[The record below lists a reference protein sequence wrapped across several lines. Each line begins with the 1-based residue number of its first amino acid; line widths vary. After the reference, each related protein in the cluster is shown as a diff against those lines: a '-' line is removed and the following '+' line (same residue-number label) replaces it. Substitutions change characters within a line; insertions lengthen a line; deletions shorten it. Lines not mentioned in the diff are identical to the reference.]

1 MELNLQEIRGKLD
14 TIDNQMIGLFCQRMN
29 LVKDVAAYKQENNLP
44 ILDTGRERDII
55 NRVSLMA
62 GEDLEHYAKLM
73 YQTLFSV
80 SRAYQSERLRAE
92 STLMQ
97 ALEAA
102 AAHAQKK
109 MPQRVMVA
117 CQGTEGAYS
126 QKVTER
132 MFDFPTILYMN
143 TFNDVFN
150 AVEKGM
156 CPFGVLPIENSTA
169 GSVTQVY
176 DLMEKHHFHIV
187 KAARQKV
194 DHRLL
199 AKPSTRIE
207 DVTEVVSH
215 EQALR
220 QCSAFFASHPQIK
233 AIPMENTA
241 VAASFA
247 ARSDRKDIAAIASQE
262 CEQLYGLETLSDTV
276 SDSGNNFTRFICI
289 AKDLTV
295 YEGANKISLMLSA
308 AHRPGSLYR
317 LLSLI
322 SVMGLN
328 LTKLESRPIPGKD
341 FEFRFFFD
349 IEASILDPAVRGLIG
364 QLKQEADQLVFLG
377 NYEELR

>member
-29 LVKDVAAYKQENNLP
+29 LVKDGGAYKQENNLP

-62 GEDLEHYAKLM
+62 GEDLEHYSKLM

-150 AVEKGM
+150 AVERGM

-187 KAARQKV
+187 RAVRLRI
-194 DHRLL
+194 DHQLL
-199 AKPSTRIE
+199 ALPGVKME
-207 DVTEVVSH
+207 DIREVVSH
-215 EQALR
+215 DQALR
-220 QCSAFFASHPQIK
+220 QCGQFLAAHPEIK
-233 AIPMENTA
+233 ATPMENTA
-241 VAASFA
+241 LAAAYA
-247 ARSDRKDIAAIASQE
+247 AEAGRRDLAVIASRE
-262 CEQLYGLETLSDTV
+262 SGALYGLEVLSDAV
-276 SDSGNNFTRFICI
+276 SDTGSNSTRFICI
-289 AKDLTV
+289 AKDLQV
-295 YEGANKISLMLSA
+295 YQGANKISLMLSA

-317 LLSLI
+317 LLSHI
-322 SVMGLN
+322 SVMGVN

-349 IEASILDPAVRGLIG
+349 IEASIQDAAIRALLE
-364 QLKQEADQLVFLG
+364 QLRQDSEQFVFLG
-377 NYEELR
+377 NYEEMR

>member
-295 YEGANKISLMLSA
+295 YEGASKISLMLSA